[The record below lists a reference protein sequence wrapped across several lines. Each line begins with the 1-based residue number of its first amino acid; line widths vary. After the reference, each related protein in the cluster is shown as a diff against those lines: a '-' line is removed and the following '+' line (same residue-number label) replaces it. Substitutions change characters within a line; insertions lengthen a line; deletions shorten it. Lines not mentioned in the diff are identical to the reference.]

1 MQSPYNLIHNP
12 IEFEVIIILKN
23 VYTNGE
29 YLQRHQTW
37 HAEDS
42 LWKAEHIYK
51 IIERNS
57 ITCTKIADI
66 GCGAGGVL
74 YQLSH
79 LMNKGI
85 KYYGYDIS
93 PQAIELALKHPSTN
107 ICFKSEDL
115 LSVNNREHFDIL
127 LIIDVMEHIPNHF
140 DFLNKCRTK
149 ANYKIYHIPLDLSVS
164 SVLNDSFI
172 KDRRN
177 LGHVQYF
184 SFQSAIACLQDTG
197 HVILDYFF
205 TDVGTYYSEQ
215 SLTLKRTIAN
225 LPRRILAFFNIALA
239 AKIFGR
245 YSIMILTK

>member
-1 MQSPYNLIHNP
+1 MFVCLNSCTETYLVFVPSPYNLIHNP
-12 IEFEVIIILKN
+12 IVFEFIIILKN

-29 YLQRHQTW
+29 YLKRRQTW

-42 LWKAEHIYK
+42 LWKAEHI
-51 IIERNS
+51 
-57 ITCTKIADI
+57 
-66 GCGAGGVL
+66 
-74 YQLSH
+74 
-79 LMNKGI
+79 
-85 KYYGYDIS
+85 
-93 PQAIELALKHPSTN
+93 
-107 ICFKSEDL
+107 
-115 LSVNNREHFDIL
+115 
-127 LIIDVMEHIPNHF
+127 
-140 DFLNKCRTK
+140 
-149 ANYKIYHIPLDLSVS
+149 YKIYHIPLDLSVS

-205 TDVGTYYSEQ
+205 KDVGMYYYEQ

-245 YSIMILTK
+245 YSIMILTQ